1 MIVKPEYVGG
11 GSPCANHSARSPS
24 DRLDFQ
30 HLSKP
35 PPANELHATIRT
47 ASSFH
52 VVLVILRRPCGGKG
66 LKVYGNNEAEYI
78 HETRIVVSLLKRGG
92 HYNSK
97 IFLKSIVVL
106 N

>member
-1 MIVKPEYVGG
+1 MIVKPEYFGG
-11 GSPCANHSARSPS
+11 GSPCGNYSARSPS

-35 PPANELHATIRT
+35 PPAHELHATIRT

-52 VVLVILRRPCGGKG
+52 VVLIILRRPCGGKG
-66 LKVYGNNEAEYI
+66 LKLCGNN
-78 HETRIVVSLLKRGG
+78 ETRIVLSLLKHGG
-92 HYNSK
+92 LYNSN
-97 IFLKSIVVL
+97 ILLKSIVVL